1 MDIDISCWLVQ
12 MWSYELNGNI
22 ETKCEEE
29 GEDLTKKQEDKACSS
44 FSMITKQQR
53 TLSHFFDSNG
63 QHVL

>member
-1 MDIDISCWLVQ
+1 

-29 GEDLTKKQEDKACSS
+29 VEDLTKKQEDKARSS

-63 QHVL
+63 EHVL